1 MREPLQFL
9 LDHPRRCY
17 TLLFPRN
24 VTWILFGILLVL
36 VGFEPPALTILSWM
50 RAYWAPV
57 GLLCGII
64 GLVLV
69 LLDNKNKD

>member
-1 MREPLQFL
+1 MRRIWLGFA
-9 LDHPRRCY
+9 
-17 TLLFPRN
+17 
-24 VTWILFGILLVL
+24 WILFGILLVL

-69 LLDNKNKD
+69 RLDNKNKD

>member
-1 MREPLQFL
+1 MRRIWLGFA
-9 LDHPRRCY
+9 
-17 TLLFPRN
+17 
-24 VTWILFGILLVL
+24 WILFGILLVL
-36 VGFEPPALTILSWM
+36 VGFEPPALTILSWK

>member
-1 MREPLQFL
+1 MGRICGWVLPGSVR
-9 LDHPRRCY
+9 HSA
-17 TLLFPRN
+17 
-24 VTWILFGILLVL
+24 GI
-36 VGFEPPALTILSWM
+36 GRIWPPALTILSWM

>member
-1 MREPLQFL
+1 MRRIWLGFA
-9 LDHPRRCY
+9 
-17 TLLFPRN
+17 
-24 VTWILFGILLVL
+24 WILFGILLVL
-36 VGFEPPALTILSWM
+36 VGFGPPALTILSWM

-57 GLLCGII
+57 GLLCAII

>member
-1 MREPLQFL
+1 MRRIWLGFA
-9 LDHPRRCY
+9 
-17 TLLFPRN
+17 
-24 VTWILFGILLVL
+24 WILFGILLVL
-36 VGFEPPALTILSWM
+36 VGFEPPALTILSW

>member
-1 MREPLQFL
+1 MRRIWLGFA
-9 LDHPRRCY
+9 
-17 TLLFPRN
+17 
-24 VTWILFGILLVL
+24 WILFGILLVL
-36 VGFEPPALTILSWM
+36 VGFESPALTIFSWM

>member
-1 MREPLQFL
+1 MRRIWLGFA
-9 LDHPRRCY
+9 
-17 TLLFPRN
+17 
-24 VTWILFGILLVL
+24 WILFGILLGL
-36 VGFEPPALTILSWM
+36 VGIWAPALRLSIRHAGLWG
-50 RAYWAPV
+50 WA

>member
-1 MREPLQFL
+1 MRRIWLGFA
-9 LDHPRRCY
+9 
-17 TLLFPRN
+17 
-24 VTWILFGILLVL
+24 WILFGILLVL

-50 RAYWAPV
+50 LAYWAPV

>member
-1 MREPLQFL
+1 MRRIWLGFA
-9 LDHPRRCY
+9 
-17 TLLFPRN
+17 
-24 VTWILFGILLVL
+24 WILFGILLVL

-50 RAYWAPV
+50 WAPV

>member
-1 MREPLQFL
+1 MRRIWLGFA
-9 LDHPRRCY
+9 
-17 TLLFPRN
+17 
-24 VTWILFGILLVL
+24 WILFGILLVL
-36 VGFEPPALTILSWM
+36 VGFEPPALTILRWL
-50 RAYWAPV
+50 RADWAPV